1 MPVTADAAWKAC
13 LDIVR
18 DNISKQSYRTWF
30 APTRALELKY
40 EDDLAKLTVQLPSG
54 FFYNYVDGQFGAL
67 LKMAVTRVLGE
78 NGRLYYKVMIAGE
91 DEADAAIGLPA
102 RVESPDARTIQPP
115 PVPRSSVSVPASE
128 PVPRQASNLHPQYT
142 FGNFIEGSCNSLA
155 RGAANAIAQNPGGT
169 PYNPLFVYGGVGLG
183 KTHLIQAIGNH
194 VQAHNFGKSV
204 LYVSSEVFTND
215 FIRAIRENKAREFSL
230 QYRKIDVLII
240 DDVQFLGGKE
250 KTQEEFFHIF
260 NALHQIGKQIVLA
273 ADRPPHE
280 IKGIEER
287 LISRFRWGLIAD
299 LQPPELE
306 TRIAILNRK
315 ASDSGVEFSPEVID
329 FIAHHVKSNI
339 RELEG
344 ALIRLLAQSTLRNED
359 ITPSMAREALRG
371 LIKDAHV
378 NLTIDVIQQ
387 VVCTSLSIDQ
397 KLILGKSKK
406 RDIVQV
412 RHLAMYFSKEFTQ
425 HALQT
430 IGNHFGGRDHSTV
443 IHALKSVNNEIDTNA
458 NYRAM
463 VEDIRRKIN
472 QISP

>member
-1 MPVTADAAWKAC
+1 MSLTADAAWQAC
-13 LDIVR
+13 LAIVR
-18 DNISKQSYRTWF
+18 DNISKQSYQTWF
-30 APTRALELKY
+30 VPTRALELKY
-40 EDDLAKLTVQLPSG
+40 ENDLVKLTVQLPSG
-54 FFYNYVDGQFGAL
+54 FYYDYVDSQFGAL
-67 LKMAVTRVLGE
+67 LKTAVTRVLGE
-78 NGRLYYKVMIAGE
+78 NGRLYYKVLIAGGE
-91 DEADAAIGLPA
+91 ESDAAMGLPA
-102 RVESPDARTIQPP
+102 RVESLDPRTVQPP
-115 PVPRSSVSVPASE
+115 PAPSGMSVQTTR
-128 PVPRQASNLHPQYT
+128 PVHQQASNLHPHYT
-142 FGNFIEGSCNSLA
+142 FSNFIEGSCNSLA
-155 RGAANAIAQNPGGT
+155 RSAADAIARNPGGT

-194 VQAHNFGKSV
+194 VQAYRYPKSV
-204 LYVSSEVFTND
+204 LYVSSEAFTND
-215 FIRAIRENKAREFSL
+215 FIRAIRENKAREFSY

-240 DDVQFLGGKE
+240 DDVQFFGGKE

-260 NALHQIGKQIVLA
+260 NTLHQVGNQIVLA
-273 ADRPPHE
+273 ADRPAHE

-287 LISRFRWGLIAD
+287 LISRFRWGLIVD

-315 ASDSGVEFSPEVID
+315 ARDSGVEFSPEVID
-329 FIAHHVKSNI
+329 YIAHHVKSNI

-359 ITPSMAREALRG
+359 VTPLMAREALRD
-371 LIKDAHV
+371 LIKETHV

-387 VVCTSLSIDQ
+387 VVCSSLSMDQ
-397 KLILGKSKK
+397 ELILGKSKK
-406 RDIVQV
+406 REIVHV

-458 NYRAM
+458 NYRTM
-463 VEDIRRKIN
+463 VEDIRHKIK
-472 QISP
+472 QVSP